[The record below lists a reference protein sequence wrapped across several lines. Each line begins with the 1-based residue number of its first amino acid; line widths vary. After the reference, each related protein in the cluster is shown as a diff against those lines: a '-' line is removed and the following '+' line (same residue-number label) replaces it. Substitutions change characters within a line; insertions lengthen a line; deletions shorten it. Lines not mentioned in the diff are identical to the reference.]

1 MALPALPHDKP
12 MQPYPLWKTL
22 TLVFVTLLGVL
33 YALPNIYGQ
42 APAVQVNTLSGDPLP
57 ADFAAV
63 TEAALTAASLKA
75 ETSHAENK
83 HWVLRFEKPEDQLKA
98 ADTLKRAL
106 GNSYIVALATDAKTP
121 AWLMALGARPMS
133 LGLDLRGGVH
143 FLLEVDIDDAK
154 KAAAQRYVTDLPN
167 FLRKESVRYTGRRQD
182 GSTTVLEFAD
192 EALRE
197 SARKLIAKEFPELLL
212 ELPPNSTTLTAK
224 LSEKE
229 AKRIVDFAVEQN
241 LTTLRNRVNQLG
253 VAEPLVQRQ
262 GVNRIVVQLPAVQ
275 DTTRV
280 KDLLGATAT
289 LEYRAV
295 EDSGAAAESAAAT
308 GIIPPGTDLFFTR
321 EGRRAALLKKDI
333 IAAGVNLVDATATV
347 DQNGSPAVSVKLD
360 SPGGKRMY
368 DFTSK
373 NVGKPMA
380 VLFKETVVTTNYNAE
395 GVPIREKRNVEEI
408 ISIATIQGIFG
419 NQFQTTGLESKEAQ
433 NLSLLLKAGALAA
446 PVEIVEERT
455 VGPSLG
461 ADNIQKG
468 FTAALLGLGLVSLF
482 MAIYYRVFGLFA
494 IAALVL
500 NLVLVVAVLSLLGAA
515 LTVPGIAG
523 IVLHMGIAVD
533 ANVLIYERIR
543 EELRNGVKPH
553 EAIQHG
559 YDRAFLTIADAN
571 VTVLI
576 GTVMLFA
583 LGAGPVK
590 GFAIT
595 LAIGILTSQFT
606 AIVGSRALAQLVF
619 GRRARM
625 KDLPIW

>member
-1 MALPALPHDKP
+1 

-22 TLVFVTLLGVL
+22 TLVFVTLLGAL
-33 YALPNIYGQ
+33 YALPNLYGQ

-57 ADFAAV
+57 SDFAA
-63 TEAALTAASLKA
+63 TAEAALTAAQLKS
-75 ETSHAENK
+75 ETSHAENQ
-83 HWVLRFEKPEDQLKA
+83 HWVLRFASPEDQLKA
-98 ADTLKRAL
+98 ADALKRAL

-121 AWLMALGARPMS
+121 AWLMALGAKPMS

-143 FLLEVDIDDAK
+143 FLLEVDVDDAK

-167 FLRKESVRYTGRRQD
+167 FLRKESIRYTGRRQEGD
-182 GSTTVLEFAD
+182 TTVLEFAD
-192 EALRE
+192 ATLRE
-197 SARKLIAKEFPELLL
+197 SAQKAIAKEFPELALT
-212 ELPPNSTTLTAK
+212 LPENSTILSTRLTEVE
-224 LSEKE
+224 L
-229 AKRIVDFAVEQN
+229 KRIVDFAVEQN

-295 EDSGAAAESAAAT
+295 EDSGAAADAAAAS
-308 GIIPPGTDLFFTR
+308 GIIPPGADLFYTR
-321 EGRRAALLKKDI
+321 EGNRPVLLKKEI

-347 DQNGSPAVSVKLD
+347 DENGQPAVSVKLD
-360 SPGGKRMY
+360 SAGGKRMY
-368 DFTSK
+368 AFTEK

-395 GVPIREKRNVEEI
+395 GVPLREKRNVEEI

-419 NQFQTTGLESKEAQ
+419 NQFRTTGLESKEAQ

-461 ADNIQKG
+461 ADNIKKG
-468 FTAALLGLGLVSLF
+468 FFASLLGLGLVSLF
-482 MAIYYRVFGLFA
+482 MAVYYKVFGLFA

-543 EELRNGVKPH
+543 EELRNGAKPH
-553 EAIQHG
+553 EAIQAG

-619 GRRARM
+619 GRKPRL

>member
-1 MALPALPHDKP
+1 MH
-12 MQPYPLWKTL
+12 PYPLWKTIL
-22 TLVFVTLLGVL
+22 LVVVTLLGAL
-33 YALPNIYGQ
+33 YALPNVYGED
-42 APAVQVNTLSGDPLP
+42 PAVQINTTSGDPLP
-57 ADFAAV
+57 ADFSSQV
-63 TEAALTAASLKA
+63 DAALNA
-75 ETSHAENK
+75 EGIQPSGSRADGG
-83 HWVLRFEKPEDQLKA
+83 HWVVRFAQAEQQLKA
-98 ADTLKRAL
+98 ADALKKSL
-106 GNSYIVALATDAKTP
+106 GNGYIVALGLASKTP
-121 AWLMALGARPMS
+121 DWLTQLGAKPMS

-143 FLLEVDIDDAK
+143 FLLEVDVDDAR

-167 FLRKESVRYTGRRQD
+167 FLRKKDIRYTGRRQD
-182 GSTTVLEFAD
+182 GERTVLDFAD
-192 EALRE
+192 ALTRDA
-197 SARKLIAKEFPELLL
+197 ARKAVAKEYPELKLDA
-212 ELPPNSTTLTAK
+212 PDGVTTLTAT
-224 LSEKE
+224 LTESEI
-229 AKRIVDFAVEQN
+229 KRIVDFAVQQN

-262 GVNRIVVQLPAVQ
+262 GANRIVVQLPSVQ

-295 EDSGAAAESAAAT
+295 DETGSADSAAAT
-308 GIIPPGTDLFFTR
+308 GIVPPGTELFYTR
-321 EGRRAALLKKDI
+321 EGRRPVLLKREV
-333 IAAGVNLVDATATV
+333 IAAGVNLVDAAATV
-347 DQNGSPAVSVKLD
+347 DENGTPAVSVTLD
-360 SPGGKRMY
+360 SQGAKRMFE
-368 DFTSK
+368 FTEKS
-373 NVGKPMA
+373 VGKPMA
-380 VLFKETVVTTNYNAE
+380 VLFRETVVETNYNAE
-395 GVPIREKRNVEEI
+395 GVPLREKREVEEI
-408 ISIATIQGIFG
+408 ISIASIRGVFG
-419 NQFQTTGLESKEAQ
+419 KRFQTTGLTSKEAHS
-433 NLSLLLKAGALAA
+433 LALLLKAGALAA

-461 ADNIQKG
+461 ADNIKQG

-482 MAIYYRVFGLFA
+482 MAIYYKVFGLFA
-494 IAALVL
+494 IAALLL
-500 NLVLVVAVLSLLGAA
+500 NLVLVVAVLSLVGAA

-543 EELRNGVKPH
+543 EELRNGSKPG

-576 GTVMLFA
+576 GTAMLFA

-619 GRRARM
+619 GRRQRM
-625 KDLPIW
+625 SDLPIW